1 MVEVNLKEYAKLLI
15 NNTKADQ
22 YEWEQMGDSKYRLL
36 LKKGTVVLEKY
47 KSASSSFFELS
58 FYDTTTLIYKSNI
71 YSSNSVYQDY
81 LELYNTI
88 ISKNNEKINSAI
100 SDLFS

>member
-15 NNTKADQ
+15 SKTKEDQ

-47 KSASSSFFELS
+47 KSASTIFFELS
-58 FYDTTTLIYKSNI
+58 FYDTTALIYKSNI
-71 YSSNSVYQDY
+71 FTNNSVYQDY
-81 LELYNTI
+81 FELYNTI